1 MLRRHS
7 LERRLFGWL
16 LALALVPPLV
26 VLGVALTIGA
36 GSLGWMGTLGPWD
49 RVGESG
55 RALFEAAAPAA
66 GRDSVL
72 AAALEQH
79 RQELGESLVQA
90 RRWSFLGARVATL
103 LPVAVAVSIVVLALL
118 ALWVSRRMARQL
130 ARPVRDLVQMTELL
144 AAGQPLPEGQPPRR
158 RDVREMR
165 VLRDALRR
173 AAARIEEAQLRAL
186 ETERVRA
193 WGEMAR
199 RVAHEMKNP
208 LTPLRL
214 AAHRLRRAAATDPA
228 LADPIEVIEQE
239 TARLEELARSFAV
252 LGRPPE
258 GPPSEIDLGELLRS
272 LAASDVP
279 PGIEAQLALAPDLP
293 AVRGHYDPLL
303 RALRNL
309 LRNAVEAVQA
319 KHGASG
325 GMVRLAARRVGAQ
338 AEIVVGDNGRGIP
351 ADAIEHIFE
360 ADYTLKAGG
369 TGLGLAVV
377 RQAVAAHGGNV
388 RARARAG
395 GGAEFV
401 VRLPLDT
408 PDPAAGAATVPR
420 MPQAVE

>member
-16 LALALVPPLV
+16 LALALVPPLF
-26 VLGVALTIGA
+26 VLIIALTVGA

-66 GRDSVL
+66 GQDSAL
-72 AAALEQH
+72 AAAIAQH
-79 RQELGESLVQA
+79 RRELGESLVQA
-90 RRWSFLGARVATL
+90 RRWSFLGERVATM
-103 LPVAVAVSIVVLALL
+103 LPVGFAVTTLLLALL
-118 ALWVSRRMARQL
+118 ALWISRRVARQL
-130 ARPVRDLVQMTELL
+130 ARPVRDLVHMTELL
-144 AAGQPLPEGQPPRR
+144 AAGEPLPEGNPPRR

-165 VLRDALRR
+165 VLRDALRT
-173 AAARIEEAQLRAL
+173 AAARIEEARLRAV

-214 AAHRLRRAAATDPA
+214 AAHRLQRAAADAPQ
-228 LADPIEVIEQE
+228 LAEPVEVIAQE

-258 GPPSEIDLGELLRS
+258 GPPSDIDVAELLRS
-272 LAASDVP
+272 LASSDIP
-279 PGIEAQLALAPDLP
+279 PGISSRVDVDRALPT
-293 AVRGHYDPLL
+293 VRGHYDSLL

-319 KHGASG
+319 RHGESG
-325 GMVRLAARRVGAQ
+325 GSIELAARPAGDAI
-338 AEIVVGDNGRGIP
+338 EIVVADDGRGIP
-351 ADAIEHIFE
+351 EDALDRIFE

-377 RQAVAAHGGNV
+377 RQAVAAHGGHV
-388 RARARAG
+388 RAHARRG
-395 GGAEFV
+395 GGAVFV
-401 VRLPLDT
+401 IRLPPGESDVSVQT
-408 PDPAAGAATVPR
+408 GAQGAP
-420 MPQAVE
+420 

>member
-16 LALALVPPLV
+16 LVLALVPPLV
-26 VLGVALTIGA
+26 VLVVALTIGA
-36 GSLGWMGTLGPWD
+36 GSLGWMGTLGPWEG
-49 RVGESG
+49 VGESG
-55 RALFEAAAPAA
+55 RQVFEAAAPAA
-66 GRDSVL
+66 EQDTVL

-79 RQELGESLVQA
+79 RQQLSESLVQA
-90 RRWSFLGARVATL
+90 ARWSFLGQRIATV
-103 LPVAVAVSIVVLALL
+103 LPAAVGVSIVIIALL

-130 ARPVRDLVQMTELL
+130 ARPVRDLVAMTELL
-144 AAGQPLPEGQPPRR
+144 AAGKPLPEGAPPRR

-165 VLRDALRR
+165 VLREALRS

-208 LTPLRL
+208 LTPMRL
-214 AAHRLRRAAATDPA
+214 AAHRLRRVAGSEPS
-228 LADPIEVIEQE
+228 LAEPVEVIEQE

-258 GPPSEIDLGELLRS
+258 GPPSEIDVAELLRA

-279 PGIEAQLALAPDLP
+279 EGIEARLDVASDLP
-293 AVRGHYDPLL
+293 SLFGYYDPLL

-309 LRNAVEAVQA
+309 LRNAVEAVQST
-319 KHGASG
+319 HGAHG
-325 GMVRLAARRVGAQ
+325 GAIALRARPDGTHI
-338 AEIVVGDNGRGIP
+338 EIVVADNGRGVP
-351 ADAIEHIFE
+351 PEAIERIFE

-377 RQAVAAHGGNV
+377 RHAVAAHKGHV

-401 VRLPLDT
+401 VRLPLRQE
-408 PDPAAGAATVPR
+408 PDDI
-420 MPQAVE
+420 

>member
-16 LALALVPPLV
+16 VALALVPPLI
-26 VLGVALTIGA
+26 VLIIALTIGA

-55 RALFEAAAPAA
+55 RTLFDAAAPAA
-66 GRDSVL
+66 TQDSVL
-72 AAALEQH
+72 GAALEQH
-79 RQELGESLVQA
+79 RRELSESLVQA
-90 RRWSFLGARVATL
+90 RRWSFLGERVATT
-103 LPVAVAVSIVVLALL
+103 LPIAVAVSAFMLALI
-118 ALWVSRRMARQL
+118 ALWISRRLARQL
-130 ARPVRDLVQMTELL
+130 ARPVRDLVHMTELL
-144 AAGQPLPEGQPPRR
+144 AAGEPLPAGNPPHR

-165 VLRDALRR
+165 VLRDALRT
-173 AAARIEEAQLRAL
+173 AAARIEEARLRAL

-214 AAHRLRRAAATDPA
+214 ATHRLRRAAAETPQ
-228 LADPIEVIEQE
+228 LGEPIEVIEQE

-258 GPPSEIDLGELLRS
+258 GPPSDIDIGELLQA
-272 LAASDVP
+272 LGVSDIP
-279 PGIEAQLALAPDLP
+279 PGVTARIDVEPGLP
-293 AVRGHYDPLL
+293 SVRGYYDPLL

-309 LRNAVEAVQA
+309 LRNAVEAIQA
-319 KHGASG
+319 RHGDTG
-325 GMVRLAARRVGAQ
+325 GAIELSARRSGDNV
-338 AEIVVGDNGRGIP
+338 EIVVSDDGKGVP
-351 ADAIEHIFE
+351 ADALEHIFE

-377 RQAVAAHGGNV
+377 RQAVAAHGGHV
-388 RARARAG
+388 RARARRG
-395 GGAEFV
+395 GGATFV
-401 VRLPLDT
+401 VRLPT
-408 PDPAAGAATVPR
+408 HGSS
-420 MPQAVE
+420 E

>member
-26 VLGVALTIGA
+26 VLIIALTIGA

-55 RALFEAAAPAA
+55 RTLFEAAAPAA
-66 GRDSVL
+66 TQDSVL
-72 AAALEQH
+72 GAALEQH
-79 RQELGESLVQA
+79 RRELSESLVQA
-90 RRWSFLGARVATL
+90 RRWSFLGERVATT
-103 LPVAVAVSIVVLALL
+103 LPIAVAISALLL
-118 ALWVSRRMARQL
+118 ALIALWISRRLARQL
-130 ARPVRDLVQMTELL
+130 ARPVRDLVQMTQLL
-144 AAGQPLPEGQPPRR
+144 AAGEPLPAGNPPHR

-165 VLRDALRR
+165 VLRDALRT
-173 AAARIEEAQLRAL
+173 AAARIEEARLRAL

-214 AAHRLRRAAATDPA
+214 ATHRLRRAAVEAPQLDE
-228 LADPIEVIEQE
+228 PIEVIEQE

-258 GPPSEIDLGELLRS
+258 GPPSDIDIGELLQA
-272 LAASDVP
+272 LANSDIP
-279 PGIEAQLALAPDLP
+279 PGVTARVDVEPALPS
-293 AVRGHYDPLL
+293 VRGYYDPLL

-319 KHGASG
+319 RHGTTG
-325 GMVRLAARRVGAQ
+325 GSIELSARRSGEDV
-338 AEIVVGDNGRGIP
+338 EIVVTDDGKGVP
-351 ADAIEHIFE
+351 AEALEHIFE

-377 RQAVAAHGGNV
+377 RQAVAAHGGQV
-388 RARARAG
+388 RARERRG
-395 GGAEFV
+395 GGATFI
-401 VRLPLDT
+401 VRLPT
-408 PDPAAGAATVPR
+408 HGSGG
-420 MPQAVE
+420 